1 MRNNLTISTTIET
14 IPSYVVAEMMDKKHK
29 EVLTMIQ
36 GTTDRRGI
44 IDILGELQMEPS
56 EFFIEST
63 YISSQN
69 KEVKCY
75 ECTRM
80 GCDMLANKMTGDK
93 GMIFTAKYVK
103 AFNEMKQQLMTQQPL
118 ALPSY
123 SFSNYWIKREIASMK
138 PTDIPDYIDNL
149 LEHTKLS
156 KANDRL
162 TTYEVARSALQDLQP
177 TFTEAWQREMI
188 QASLNKLH
196 GLVELQKTYIN
207 RADKG
212 AKTKKINR
220 LEQELEE
227 WKTYSCELEE
237 YYNPPRIWHEL
248 PIHGFS
254 VNYMFD
260 DNHNATRDYRAW
272 LNKFP
277 KALLPTREE
286 LERQGVCLNKRNIV
300 MEVGFIHCPAYDVDN
315 LVKSLIDV
323 IFGHHL
329 HMSDNLIIKVIPS
342 TIATCDDKKQGEIH
356 FCIYNTDEVPHLN
369 SDTLYRVVNGR
380 VELLESNDDDEE

>member
-44 IDILGELQMEPS
+44 IEVLNGLQMEPAD
-56 EFFIEST
+56 FFIEST
-63 YISSQN
+63 YVDA
-69 KEVKCY
+69 KGEERKCY

-80 GCDMLANKMTGDK
+80 GCDMLANKMTGEK
-93 GMIFTAKYVK
+93 GIAFTAKYVK
-103 AFNEMKQQLMTQQPL
+103 AFNEMKQQLMTQQPR
-118 ALPSY
+118 Y

-162 TTYEVARSALQDLQP
+162 TTYEVARNALQDLQP

-196 GLVELQKTYIN
+196 SLVELQKTYIN

-212 AKTKKINR
+212 AKTKKINQ
-220 LEQELEE
+220 LAQENEQLRVENSQLQ
-227 WKTYSCELEE
+227 TYADELEE
-237 YYNPPRIWHEL
+237 YYNPPRVWTTVDF
-248 PIHGFS
+248 HGFTYNKMYINNHKTPLYNWWINNFPVEQVPTKEEYELYQGIDFTKPIGIDLHF
-254 VNYMFD
+254 VNMQ
-260 DNHNATRDYRAW
+260 
-272 LNKFP
+272 K
-277 KALLPTREE
+277 
-286 LERQGVCLNKRNIV
+286 
-300 MEVGFIHCPAYDVDN
+300 YDTDN
-315 LVKSLIDV
+315 LVKSALDMIFNRILEVDDNIV
-323 IFGHHL
+323 IKPVPQTVGYCD
-329 HMSDNLIIKVIPS
+329 STDDGKIIF
-342 TIATCDDKKQGEIH
+342 A
-356 FCIYNTDEVPHLN
+356 IYNIDIDL
-369 SDTLYRVVNGR
+369 
-380 VELLESNDDDEE
+380 